1 MLGPQAPGAGRL
13 VTTKREPAPLEL
25 KSATLSLGGGAR
37 TRVQHQQALPKLLTP
52 RGPPGG
58 PPDAAG
64 SGSDAGRAH
73 GMSSGK
79 SSGGSPPGPD
89 SNPLRVPKAHRQRT
103 TRPSTQHQQ
112 AIETRTRQR
121 VSAEAYRAINSV
133 RSQQAANESVGA
145 GFDAAGAGGVGGSA
159 FEAAPL
165 PPWRGP
171 SSKPATEEI
180 EAPGARASTRNR
192 TRTTRTTATAGTA
205 ARRSGMNLRNARP
218 APTTRRPARSC
229 RARPGHTRRRSTTCL
244 VRCARR
250 RSRSARTTSSWS
262 FPTDSPLPL
271 RVIHMEFL
279 TRLIRSC
286 RHASSASLHICSR

>member
-37 TRVQHQQALPKLLTP
+37 TRVQHQQALPKLLTA

-165 PPWRGP
+165 PP
-171 SSKPATEEI
+171 
-180 EAPGARASTRNR
+180 
-192 TRTTRTTATAGTA
+192 AGQGGDSGRSPRA
-205 ARRSGMNLRNARP
+205 ARTKKGGAVVVGGAEGPHATGPVARVGEVLQRCGLTAEQLGEAGFSP
-218 APTTRRPARSC
+218 AE
-229 RARPGHTRRRSTTCL
+229 
-244 VRCARR
+244 
-250 RSRSARTTSSWS
+250 
-262 FPTDSPLPL
+262 
-271 RVIHMEFL
+271 I
-279 TRLIRSC
+279 TRLQNALWVYSQGLRQLFGELFGSVDSKHYPRREPLLQRAWTGFAC
-286 RHASSASLHICSR
+286 LLETTGEEGSTL